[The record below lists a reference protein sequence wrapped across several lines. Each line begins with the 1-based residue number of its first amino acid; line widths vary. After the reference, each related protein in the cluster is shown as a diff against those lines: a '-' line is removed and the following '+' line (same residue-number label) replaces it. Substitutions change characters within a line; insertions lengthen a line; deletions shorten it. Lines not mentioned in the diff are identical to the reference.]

1 MNYMKQAAKML
12 GVEIGE
18 EFELKKDIGD
28 IYRFKIMLDGL
39 FTFSPITEDWHEG
52 NKLLVDLLLGNNEI
66 VKIPQPIL
74 DEKEKEYLINIIKPF
89 RNCVTSVTKRNYF
102 NSYEIEYIS
111 VTYVDRLID
120 NSTYIFSLPN
130 FKEGT
135 MYKGMKAGKH
145 YTLEELGL

>member
-1 MNYMKQAAKML
+1 MKQVAKML

-39 FTFSPITEDWHEG
+39 FAFSPITEDWHEG

>member
-1 MNYMKQAAKML
+1 MNYMRQVAQML
-12 GVEIGE
+12 GFELEE
-18 EFELKKDIGD
+18 EFKIAGD
-28 IYRFKIMLDGL
+28 DSKYRFTECGLEYYDELTGEWRIEVFLYKILNG
-39 FTFSPITEDWHEG
+39 TYEIT
-52 NKLLVDLLLGNNEI
+52 
-66 VKIPQPIL
+66 KIPKPIL

-89 RNCVTSVTKRNYF
+89 RNCVTSVTKRNHF

-111 VTYVDRLID
+111 VTYVDSID

-135 MYKGMKAGKH
+135 MYKGMEVGKE